1 MKNKEYIVL
10 EYEDK
15 KKYDGEMYK
24 IYTKE
29 KSELKYKMKLN
40 RGDYEK
46 FMLDIKIGNIKLYTS
61 LISR

>member
-1 MKNKEYIVL
+1 
-10 EYEDK
+10 
-15 KKYDGEMYK
+15 MYK